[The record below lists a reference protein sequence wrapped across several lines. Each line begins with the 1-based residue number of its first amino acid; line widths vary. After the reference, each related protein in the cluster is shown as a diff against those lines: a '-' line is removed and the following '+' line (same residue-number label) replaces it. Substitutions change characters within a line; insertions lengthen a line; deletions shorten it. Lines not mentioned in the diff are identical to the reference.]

1 MKCKCKKLQE
11 SRINPI
17 VHYENIIAEEANM
30 RPVKACA
37 PRWTFSFI
45 SANRYTLPWA

>member
-1 MKCKCKKLQE
+1 MQE
-11 SRINPI
+11 IRINPI
-17 VHYENIIAEEANM
+17 VYCSYDNNITEGANM

-45 SANRYTLPWA
+45 RATW